1 MKNIVKDIIIEDLR
15 AKGYDVT
22 VDADGVYVDE
32 EDTATSV
39 KVSVE
44 TVP

>member
-1 MKNIVKDIIIEDLR
+1 MENIIKDIIIEALR

-32 EDTATSV
+32 EDTATGV

-44 TVP
+44 IVP